1 MDKRVHSFF
10 SPGKPVFLLSCA
22 ALAAGLLCGSHAAA
36 QAGTAA
42 DQPPEAQAEAPAET
56 GRSIHINSI
65 RNPELKSYRVMAAG
79 LDAFDEYHA
88 LAPQARDVRFQLNT
102 GTGAPADAMQD
113 LTLRIA
119 GNETSITLPLSANGS
134 FVLPRSAQA
143 DSEDAD
149 LITNKKKGQYRW
161 QASIHS
167 DGVPANMRRLG
178 DLRLQC
184 QVTIAIAKKEIP
196 FWVRTLVGTM
206 LRTTDWCSAR
216 ELNMGTRSD
225 VAIASATLLDG
236 AQRIALPV
244 NNAGKTFL
252 APIGNTRYADDTLIE
267 LVYLDAPGAPP
278 ASL

>member
-1 MDKRVHSFF
+1 MHLSFL
-10 SPGKPVFLLSCA
+10 PVLA
-22 ALAAGLLCGSHAAA
+22 ILAASHIAAHA
-36 QAGTAA
+36 DPQA
-42 DQPPEAQAEAPAET
+42 DIPAEAPADT
-56 GRSIHINSI
+56 SQSIHINSI

-79 LDAFDEYHA
+79 LDAFDEHHA
-88 LAPQARDVRFQLNT
+88 LAPTAREVRFKLVA
-102 GTGAPADAMQD
+102 GSRAPADAMRD
-113 LTLRIA
+113 LALRIA
-119 GNETSITLPLSANGS
+119 GNETSIALPLSADGS
-134 FVLPRSAQA
+134 FTLPRSAQA

-267 LVYLDAPGAPP
+267 LVYLDAAGAPP

>member
-1 MDKRVHSFF
+1 MHLPFL
-10 SPGKPVFLLSCA
+10 PVLA
-22 ALAAGLLCGSHAAA
+22 ILAASHLAAH
-36 QAGTAA
+36 AGTQT
-42 DQPPEAQAEAPAET
+42 DTPAEAPADASQ
-56 GRSIHINSI
+56 SIHINSI

-88 LAPQARDVRFQLNT
+88 LAPQARDVRFQLNA

-113 LTLRIA
+113 LALRIA
-119 GNETSITLPLSANGS
+119 GNETSIALPLSANGS

-161 QASIHS
+161 QASVHS

-196 FWVRTLVGTM
+196 FWVRTLVGTL

-216 ELNMGTRSD
+216 ELKMGTRSD

-244 NNAGKTFL
+244 NNGGKTFL
-252 APIGNTRYADDTLIE
+252 APIGDTRYADDTLIE
-267 LVYLDAPGAPP
+267 LVYPDAAGAPP

>member
-1 MDKRVHSFF
+1 MH
-10 SPGKPVFLLSCA
+10 LLSFCGTLSSTLLF
-22 ALAAGLLCGSHAAA
+22 ALLATSHAAA
-36 QAGTAA
+36 QA
-42 DQPPEAQAEAPAET
+42 DAPADPPADA
-56 GRSIHINSI
+56 GQSIHINSI

-88 LAPQARDVRFQLNT
+88 LAPQAREVRFQLVASS
-102 GTGAPADAMQD
+102 GAPADAMQD
-113 LTLRIA
+113 LALRIA
-119 GNETSITLPLSANGS
+119 GNETSIALPLSADGS
-134 FVLPRSAQA
+134 FVLPRSAKA

-161 QASIHS
+161 QASVHS

-196 FWVRTLVGTM
+196 FWVRTLVGTL

-216 ELNMGTRSD
+216 ELKMGTRSEP
-225 VAIASATLLDG
+225 AIASATLLDG

-244 NNAGKTFL
+244 NNAGKSFL
-252 APIGNTRYADDTLIE
+252 APIGDTRHADDTLIE
-267 LVYLDAPGAPP
+267 LVYPEAAGAPP
-278 ASL
+278 PSL